1 MDIVSL
7 IAYTSF
13 FTPLVILGISF
24 FVRNPTTPIRL
35 IRYLTAIGFAVDLL
49 CLLLGRRGVNTY
61 SIGNVF
67 LLFQTIL
74 LFYLYRDVLK
84 IRKYI
89 PAITVLYSVIFL
101 LDYCFIN
108 GPFALNSYSNSL
120 SALIFILFS
129 LLYFRN
135 LLIELPVDFVYNIP
149 MVWINL
155 GILVYYSGNL
165 FLFGLNNYFSDGL
178 EGNQRIVWALHNML
192 NIAKNIFFII
202 SVWQSLRKTS

>member
-13 FTPLVILGISF
+13 FTPLVILGTSF

-35 IRYLTAIGFAVDLL
+35 IRYLTAIGFTVDLV
-49 CLLLGRRGVNTY
+49 CLLLGRRGLNTY

-67 LLFQTIL
+67 LLFQAIL
-74 LFYLYRDVLK
+74 LFYIYRDVLK

-89 PAITVLYSVIFL
+89 PAIIVSYFLIFL
-101 LDYCFIN
+101 LDYFFIN

-165 FLFGLNNYFSDGL
+165 FLFGLNNYFSDGQ

-192 NIAKNIFFII
+192 NIAKNVFFLI
-202 SVWQSLRKTS
+202 SVWQSLRKTI